1 MNTVKPQKLTN
12 NVKPQSATVR
22 FHVPVNMASC
32 VFVRQ
37 NKFCPPKTTCPSHSV
52 RDGFLQ
58 SRNPLLPSI
67 NFTVKA

>member
-37 NKFCPPKTTCPSHSV
+37 NKFCPPKTTCPSHQGQGWIPPKSES
-52 RDGFLQ
+52 FIA
-58 SRNPLLPSI
+58 I
-67 NFTVKA
+67 NQFYS